1 MVPALRGGIGNGSAL
16 GMTGIIDNT
25 NVSFA
30 PDATNTRDLRN
41 AFGRF
46 ATGVTLVTADTPQ
59 GVVGIVANSFS
70 SVSLT
75 PPMVLWCPDRTS
87 RRYKYFEEAK
97 HYVIHILSAEQQDL
111 CWSVAKDAYGLRDK
125 DLPRNA
131 EGVPMIEGCLA
142 RFECSRHAIY
152 EGGDHVIILG
162 TVDRVDMREEGEPL
176 SFFKGQAGRVVL
188 D

>member
-1 MVPALRGGIGNGSAL
+1 MN
-16 GMTGIIDNT
+16 NT
-25 NVSFA
+25 NISFVPNVA
-30 PDATNTRDLRN
+30 NTRDLRD

-46 ATGVTLVTADTPQ
+46 ATGVTLVTVGTSQ

-75 PPMVLWCPDRTS
+75 PPMVLWCLDRES
-87 RRYKYFEEAK
+87 RRYKYFEAAE
-97 HYVIHILSAEQQDL
+97 HYAIHILSSDQQDL
-111 CWSVAKDAYGLRDK
+111 CWSVAKDAYALRDK
-125 DLPRNA
+125 NLVLNA
-131 EGVPMIEGCLA
+131 QGVPVIEDCLA

-152 EGGDHVIILG
+152 EGGDHVIMLG

-176 SFFKGQAGRVVL
+176 SFFKGQIGRVLL